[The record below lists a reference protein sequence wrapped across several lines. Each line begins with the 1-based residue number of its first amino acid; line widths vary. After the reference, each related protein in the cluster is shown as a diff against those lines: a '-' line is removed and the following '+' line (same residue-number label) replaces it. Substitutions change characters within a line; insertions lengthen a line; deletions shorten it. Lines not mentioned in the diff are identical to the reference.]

1 MSDFVRRKALLFGV
15 ERPRH
20 MSEVAM
26 DIKFMSVGL
35 LLAAA
40 AQARAPADEEDLAE
54 APQNPIARLIN
65 VPLQNNMG
73 FNYGKAKTMQNVLNI
88 QPLIPFRLSQ
98 GWSFITRTI
107 IPLISQPGPPGSE
120 STFGLGNINFSA
132 FLCPRGTETL
142 IWGVGPALTF
152 PTATAPQVG
161 SQTTWGLGPTVAVFG
176 KTRHWMLGVV
186 ANNVWSIA
194 GDPANSLY
202 VQYLVDYHLA
212 AGFYLLSS
220 PVITAKWLAPPGNKW
235 VVPLGAVALNGNVS
249 AFYNAVRPVS
259 GPEWT
264 LRTQLAMQLPRS
276 AL

>member
-1 MSDFVRRKALLFGV
+1 MN
-15 ERPRH
+15 
-20 MSEVAM
+20 
-26 DIKFMSVGL
+26 IKFTTIGL

-40 AQARAPADEEDLAE
+40 AHAEAPADGEDLAE

-73 FNYGKAKTMQNVLNI
+73 FHYGKANAMQNVLNI
-88 QPLIPFRLSQ
+88 QPLIPFRLSR

-107 IPLISQPGPPGSE
+107 IPLMSQPRPAGGG

-132 FLCPRGTETL
+132 FLGPRGTETL

-161 SQTTWGLGPTVAVFG
+161 SQTTWGLGPTVGVFG
-176 KTRHWMLGVV
+176 KTRQWILGVV

-202 VQYLVDYHLA
+202 VQYLANYDLS
-212 AGFYLLSS
+212 AGWYLISS

-235 VVPLGAVALNGNVS
+235 VVPLGGGFGKVFRLGTVALNGNVS
-249 AFYNAVRPVS
+249 AFYNAVRPDL